1 MTDRLTVFVADDH
14 PVYRDGVVAAI
25 RSRPEFELVGFAPD
39 GRAALDRI
47 RELRPDVAVLDMKL
61 PGLEGIE
68 VLEALRNDG
77 FPTRVLFVSA
87 FLEDDVVYRALGAGA
102 SGYLTK
108 DADRDQICDAVSA
121 VARGETR
128 VAPEAQARLAGAI
141 RMREAAGQ
149 PLLSDREREVLRLT
163 ADGLSAPEIGKALH
177 LSPATVKTHLQNLY
191 AKLEVSDRAAAVA
204 VALRRGLLD

>member
-1 MTDRLTVFVADDH
+1 MAERLTVFVADDH

-25 RSRPEFELVGFAPD
+25 KSRAEFELVGIAPD
-39 GRAALDRI
+39 GRAALEQI
-47 RELRPDVAVLDMKL
+47 RDLRPDVAVLDMKL

-77 FPTRVLFVSA
+77 FDTRILFVSG
-87 FLEDDVVYRALGAGA
+87 FLENDVVYRALGAGA

-108 DADRDQICDAVSA
+108 EADRDQICDAVAA

-128 VAPEAQARLAGAI
+128 VAPEAQARLASAI
-141 RMREAAGQ
+141 RTREVSGQ
-149 PLLSDREREVLRLT
+149 PLLSEREREVLKLT
-163 ADGLSAPEIGKALH
+163 ADGLSGPEVAGRLH
-177 LSPATVKTHLQNLY
+177 LSAATVKTHLQNVY

-204 VALRRGLLD
+204 VAMRKGLLD